1 MKKVFICEDTI
12 TGIYSGIYDAWKMQL
27 TREQV
32 GIALK
37 GDIEQELFCEYEE
50 SQASERKAIAVEN
63 MIQKYLG
70 SEAYREIYHAIL
82 SQDVGRGDAILG
94 MMIEARNIPNS
105 RRITEH
111 LGNEDVRKVFELS
124 RRVSNE
130 AHFFKEILR
139 FRELTNGILFA
150 KIEPENQILTCIAE
164 HFANRLPLEN
174 WLIYDVTHKMTLVH
188 QREKKW
194 FVVMGEEP
202 NSEKTTVYSCKEKQM
217 EELWK
222 GVCESISIEERENNR
237 LQRQHLPLKY
247 RKYMVEFIQ

>member
-1 MKKVFICEDTI
+1 MKKVFICENTI
-12 TGIYSGIYDAWKMQL
+12 TGIYSGIYDAWKMKP

-50 SQASERKAIAVEN
+50 SEESENKAVAVEN
-63 MIQKYLG
+63 MIRKHLG
-70 SEAYREIYHAIL
+70 LEAYREIYHAIL
-82 SQDVGRGDAILG
+82 SHDAGRGDAILG

-105 RRITEH
+105 RRIMEH
-111 LGNEDVRKVFELS
+111 LGNEDVRRVFELS

-139 FRELTNGILFA
+139 FRELSNGILFA
-150 KIEPENQILTCIAE
+150 EIEPENQILTCIAG

-174 WLIYDVTHKMTLVH
+174 WMIYDASHYMTIIHRKKKNWFFVIG
-188 QREKKW
+188 EKPDS
-194 FVVMGEEP
+194 VRITQY
-202 NSEKTTVYSCKEKQM
+202 SEKEKQM
-217 EELWK
+217 ESLWK
-222 GVCESISIEERENNR
+222 GVCESISIRERENYR

-247 RKYMVEFIQ
+247 RKNMVEFAQ